1 MANLLLHLRYQSPKP
16 VPSSSIWSV
25 DPITVSTLA
34 TLARLAWLSLVFFLR
49 TLRQRKSLEYAR
61 RSNKKENKKQNE
73 KKQNKTKQ
81 KNRNIA
87 CLRRKVRSWE
97 TDILHMLNPFQ
108 IKFGVSGLRV
118 SNCR

>member
-73 KKQNKTKQ
+73 KKNQNKTKKQ
-81 KNRNIA
+81 EHRMPETKSKELGNRYFA
-87 CLRRKVRSWE
+87 HAE
-97 TDILHMLNPFQ
+97 PFP
-108 IKFGVSGLRV
+108 
-118 SNCR
+118 N